1 MPKRPDMS
9 RIEKLFLA
17 GNSFYLSRQQYI
29 SYTGADIP
37 QNKSYTQAKSAIAFF
52 IALLFVIPFIVC
64 IVLNKSFFFKTV
76 YRISQ
81 KKQYS
86 KFSVDRII
94 GEQL

>member
-37 QNKSYTQAKSAIAFF
+37 QNKSYTQAKSAIAKKAQEYGYS
-52 IALLFVIPFIVC
+52 IEVIPEKLVFRK
-64 IVLNKSFFFKTV
+64 NGT
-76 YRISQ
+76 
-81 KKQYS
+81 
-86 KFSVDRII
+86 
-94 GEQL
+94 